1 MKIVTI
7 YFLSRVSR
15 FLFLMILFPLIQA
28 CSNAEIGQ
36 ELSKSFDS
44 SGNQESVG
52 NIDTK
57 ISNIS
62 ISELTKTEEKG
73 TSSSIRSINQKKNKV
88 RSFASKKAANS
99 SLNLEKKTIFIPQPY
114 RITIKL
120 SATNPSAPAEAVT
133 KALRTAGVEFEVEMI
148 QLIDNLSSSKES
160 RAGRSKR

>member
-1 MKIVTI
+1 
-7 YFLSRVSR
+7 
-15 FLFLMILFPLIQA
+15 
-28 CSNAEIGQ
+28 
-36 ELSKSFDS
+36 
-44 SGNQESVG
+44 
-52 NIDTK
+52 
-57 ISNIS
+57 
-62 ISELTKTEEKG
+62 
-73 TSSSIRSINQKKNKV
+73 RSINQKKNKV